1 MDLLFLTVLDGGYM
15 DHCKVKIPASSAGA
29 GAPEFE
35 ADCSVAN
42 GAPVYTNN
50 PNLNQLR
57 LDWKAVWDLPL
68 DTPTVPSHVVESE
81 PGIGTATGRH
91 SVPGARTGGTRIQ
104 PGFTETVG
112 GDTV

>member
-1 MDLLFLTVLDGGYM
+1 M

-81 PGIGTATGRH
+81 PGIVKSEVDLFLLDAGLPLHAHVR
-91 SVPGARTGGTRIQ
+91 VRTLH
-104 PGFTETVG
+104 FKEY
-112 GDTV
+112 

>member
-42 GAPVYTNN
+42 GERVFTNN
-50 PNLNQLR
+50 PNLNQLI

-81 PGIGTATGRH
+81 PGIVKSEVDLFLLDAGMPSQTH
-91 SVPGARTGGTRIQ
+91 VSH
-104 PGFTETVG
+104 
-112 GDTV
+112 